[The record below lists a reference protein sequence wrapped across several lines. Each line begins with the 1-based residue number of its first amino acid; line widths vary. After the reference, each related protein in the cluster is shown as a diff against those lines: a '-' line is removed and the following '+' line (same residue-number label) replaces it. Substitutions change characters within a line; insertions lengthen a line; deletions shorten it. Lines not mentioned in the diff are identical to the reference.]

1 MIPLWFHKNK
11 YDSRWKCKR
20 VATPTLF
27 LSGTGDQ
34 LVPPKM
40 MTELF
45 NTCGSDTKLLAKF
58 PGGSHNE
65 TWNCRHYLNTIQVRD
80 YVLSSIR
87 HVLSRLQKKL
97 NLNEQKQTQNSTTRK
112 NLENLCVLSLASI
125 VN

>member
-80 YVLSSIR
+80 YYSPVSGMFYADCR
-87 HVLSRLQKKL
+87 K
-97 NLNEQKQTQNSTTRK
+97 NST
-112 NLENLCVLSLASI
+112 
-125 VN
+125 

>member
-65 TWNCRHYLNTIQVRD
+65 TWNCRHYLNTIQVRE
-80 YVLSSIR
+80 YTQVSGLFLTPTAEKI
-87 HVLSRLQKKL
+87 
-97 NLNEQKQTQNSTTRK
+97 NLNEIAQPLRVICMICKYFRK
-112 NLENLCVLSLASI
+112 SDYFDVY
-125 VN
+125 